1 MPEKYS
7 LFLDDEQQLCAA
19 DGIKY
24 QEANFDNE
32 EQFQGA
38 EDMKCKESI
47 EHRLFLIMMNN

>member
-7 LFLDDEQQLCAA
+7 LFLDDEQQLCSV

-47 EHRLFLIMMNN
+47 EHRLFLIIVNN

>member
-47 EHRLFLIMMNN
+47 EHCLFLIIANN